1 MPDVRSVSATPI
13 VADFADTRGT
23 PLVVDRVGKTV
34 YFLDSTD
41 TVTAISGG
49 GGGGAPTGA
58 QYITLATDA
67 TLTQERVITAGT
79 GITLTDAGAGSTLT
93 VTNSLPARTVG
104 ASLNFGASF
113 SDKAQTV
120 VIGQAWVTANSRIA
134 PQVLTPA
141 GTDPDE
147 MYLLD
152 LRPVISDIVA
162 GTGWTITLY
171 SMPEARGSYTV
182 MCVGN

>member
-67 TLTQERVITAGT
+67 TLT
-79 GITLTDAGAGSTLT
+79 
-93 VTNSLPARTVG
+93 
-104 ASLNFGASF
+104 
-113 SDKAQTV
+113 
-120 VIGQAWVTANSRIA
+120 
-134 PQVLTPA
+134 
-141 GTDPDE
+141 
-147 MYLLD
+147 
-152 LRPVISDIVA
+152 
-162 GTGWTITLY
+162 
-171 SMPEARGSYTV
+171 
-182 MCVGN
+182 